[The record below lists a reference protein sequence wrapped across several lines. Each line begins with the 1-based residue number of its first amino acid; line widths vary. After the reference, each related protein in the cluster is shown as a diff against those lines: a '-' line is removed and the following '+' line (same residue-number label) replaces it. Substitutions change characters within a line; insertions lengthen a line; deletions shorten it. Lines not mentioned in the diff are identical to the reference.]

1 MAIRTAWNDFARR
14 PRKDVICIN
23 NTVWATGSTFV
34 QLKNRPV
41 QIYICPRCKCERGQR
56 IDTARRDDATTL
68 SCRWDECLSLLSH
81 IERNYGREIWY
92 LPSFFISRHPMAGKG
107 REGGS
112 ATKLK
117 RWKTLRI
124 FKNFTTLKRFFRKS
138 DSRFAEWERNNNI
151 YIYMWAIINLENWI
165 SLGTMKSGE
174 NRR

>member
-92 LPSFFISRHPMAGKG
+92 LPSFFISIIRVLNLATRPSKVGWSG
-107 REGGS
+107 YS
-112 ATKLK
+112 AWKLINNGIFNTVD
-117 RWKTLRI
+117 RRI
-124 FKNFTTLKRFFRKS
+124 LDR
-138 DSRFAEWERNNNI
+138 AMEI
-151 YIYMWAIINLENWI
+151 YVV
-165 SLGTMKSGE
+165 
-174 NRR
+174 